1 MSENAGEGRG
11 EGREHEWRVERVLV
25 ALDASP
31 ASAAAAAGAAELAAA
46 LSTGLAGLFVEDP
59 ALSRLAELPGAAEVG
74 THTGAAR
81 SLSAPELAR
90 RLRAQAGRARRL
102 LERTAAR
109 VDLEATLEVVHGS
122 VTVEVAA
129 AAGELELLSLG
140 RVGTSA
146 LSRLGSVARAALAA
160 GRGPLLL
167 LPPGGRLVPP
177 LVVVYGD
184 TATARRALAAAVRLT
199 AIIGS
204 GRGQPELVVL
214 LPADPDAGWLENEA
228 RNRLLEAG
236 ITARVRRV
244 PASEHHALQ
253 HATAAEGAGLLVLPA
268 HSSLASGEEIE
279 AVVELLSRAVL
290 LIR

>member
-1 MSENAGEGRG
+1 MSEDPGAGRG

-46 LSTGLAGLFVEDP
+46 LSAELAGLFVED
-59 ALSRLAELPGAAEVG
+59 AAVTRLADLPAAVEVG
-74 THTGAAR
+74 THTGAVR
-81 SLSAPELAR
+81 RVSAPELAR
-90 RLRAQAGRARRL
+90 RLRAQAARARRL

-109 VDLEATLEVVHGS
+109 VDLEARLEVVHGS

-146 LSRLGSVARAALAA
+146 LSRLGSVARAALGA

-184 TATARRALAAAVRLT
+184 TAAARRALAAAVRLT
-199 AIIGS
+199 AVIGS
-204 GRGQPELVVL
+204 GRGQPELTVL
-214 LPADPDAGWLENEA
+214 LPADPAAAWLENEV

-236 ITARVRRV
+236 ITPRVRRV
-244 PASEHHALQ
+244 PAGEHHALQ
-253 HATAAEGAGLLVLPA
+253 HAAAAEGAGVLVLPA
-268 HSSLASGEEIE
+268 HSPLASGEEIE
-279 AVVELLSRAVL
+279 AVIEVLSCAVL